1 MEKEESSGEKLEGL
15 PKQEVSKI
23 HGDQCTSA
31 VAKLALPPCTAGLA
45 LSALLQGTG
54 EPALP
59 VALLC
64 AGFAMH
70 GSAPH
75 FLRHLCSLERSFCCC
90 LCVSCRPQQH
100 LPCGELRGIEGWGQP
115 WVLAFTLGFRSHV
128 GPWQRSWGYP
138 KRNGPGGEEK
148 Q

>member
-31 VAKLALPPCTAGLA
+31 VARPALPPCTAGLA

-59 VALLC
+59 VTLLC
-64 AGFAMH
+64 AGSTCPQSRSPVTMARCDESGSWLGWTADRPQTT
-70 GSAPH
+70 GSAANDSVT
-75 FLRHLCSLERSFCCC
+75 RGAEQSLGS
-90 LCVSCRPQQH
+90 L
-100 LPCGELRGIEGWGQP
+100 
-115 WVLAFTLGFRSHV
+115 LA
-128 GPWQRSWGYP
+128 PYP
-138 KRNGPGGEEK
+138 LIHHRR
-148 Q
+148 